1 MNSGL
6 LIDDLIHRT
15 QQSLNAAV
23 QLTEQSGKVLNQRP
37 QPGAWNA
44 LECIEHLN
52 LYGDYYLPEIERR
65 IAASRYPAEEKFR
78 SGLIGNYFAKMMLP
92 TKGAKMK
99 TFKDKDP
106 IGKILDNAVLDRFIH
121 QQKKLLAL
129 LEKARNVSLGKTK
142 TGISISPWI
151 TLKLGDTFRVVIYH
165 NQRHIEQAG
174 RAVQLALE
182 STPSPAGIAS

>member
-1 MNSGL
+1 MNAGL
-6 LIDDLIHRT
+6 LIDDLVHRT
-15 QQSLNAAV
+15 QQSLNAAI
-23 QLTEQSGKVLNQRP
+23 QLAELPLKVLNQRP

-52 LYGDYYLPEIERR
+52 LYGDYYLPEIESR
-65 IAASRYPAEEKFR
+65 ISGSRFPADENFR

-92 TKGAKMK
+92 SKGAKMK

-106 IGKILDNAVLDRFIH
+106 IGKVLDNSVLDRFLH
-121 QQKKLLAL
+121 QQKQLLDL

-165 NQRHIEQAG
+165 NQRHMEQAG
-174 RAVQLALE
+174 KAVQQALE
-182 STPSPAGIAS
+182 LTPSPAM